1 MAYEKEIQ
9 KLERRFEENPDQYF
23 APLADAHRKAGDYDR
38 ALQLVTDGL
47 ERRPDYISGRIVRG
61 RCLVDLG
68 DNSAASEV
76 FESVLEL
83 DPENIIAF
91 NQLATLAEDAGD
103 KTKAVGWLEKLLEV
117 DPLNDEAQEW
127 IERLKQPEAEGEPGA
142 KEGQAEGADLV
153 EAAVVD
159 PEAPPEGLEA
169 VEPVAPPGASEEEP
183 DDRLETELQPE
194 GPVLEQPESDDAA
207 LVTQEPD
214 QTVELEA
221 PAAGVEDQA
230 AVPIDLDAEVEKAEE
245 VVLSVES
252 TADTEVE
259 DQAAVPTELGAEVEK
274 EEEVTLSVEST
285 ADTEVEDQAAVPT
298 ELGAEVEKAEEVTL
312 SVDPTAETEK
322 FPAIDPEEPVG
333 EPPEAVVADVP
344 VPAAAEMSPV
354 SEDETPGATQDLPL
368 IEPDLDDVPAGEAE
382 YQAEPV
388 ITETMAEVYVSQG
401 LVEDAKEVYRQLI
414 DQYPGDEKLMQK
426 LAALE
431 ASDPEVD
438 GEPVPQSAG
447 VKYSATE
454 TGGISIRAKL
464 QQVAASPI
472 PVAASPPPSVDPVT
486 SSEPSPSSEPPPEQA
501 GEAGDMS
508 FDTFFGPGEGTQGE
522 QPPTQSESEE
532 DAAKEEF
539 GDWLKGLKS

>member
-103 KTKAVGWLEKLLEV
+103 NSKAVGWLEKLLEV

-142 KEGQAEGADLV
+142 KERQAEAADLV

-194 GPVLEQPESDDAA
+194 GPVLEQPESDDVA

-274 EEEVTLSVEST
+274 
-285 ADTEVEDQAAVPT
+285 
-298 ELGAEVEKAEEVTL
+298 AEEVTL

-322 FPAIDPEEPVG
+322 FPAIDPEEPVA

-414 DQYPGDEKLMQK
+414 DQNPGDEKLMQK

-431 ASDPEVD
+431 ASDPDVA

-454 TGGISIRAKL
+454 TGGVSIRAKL

>member
-9 KLERRFEENPDQYF
+9 KLERRFEENPAQYF
-23 APLADAHRKAGDYDR
+23 APLADAHRKAGDYER

-47 ERRPDYISGRIVRG
+47 QQRPDYISARIVHG
-61 RCLVDLG
+61 RCLVDMG

-91 NQLATLAEDAGD
+91 NQLATLAEEAGD
-103 KTKAVGWLEKLLEV
+103 KTRAVGWLEKLLEV

-127 IERLKQPEAEGEPGA
+127 IERLKQPEVEGETA
-142 KEGQAEGADLV
+142 AEEEQAEGADLA

-159 PEAPPEGLEA
+159 PGAPPVGLET
-169 VEPVAPPGASEEEP
+169 VEPVALPAASEEEP
-183 DDRLETELQPE
+183 DHQLETELQLE

-214 QTVELEA
+214 QSIELEVAVAEAGDQVLGQPESDGAALVTREPDQSTELEA
-221 PAAGVEDQA
+221 AVAEAEYQA
-230 AVPIDLDAEVEKAEE
+230 PVSTDLGAEVEKSEE
-245 VVLSVES
+245 VALSVES
-252 TADTEVE
+252 TA
-259 DQAAVPTELGAEVEK
+259 
-274 EEEVTLSVEST
+274 
-285 ADTEVEDQAAVPT
+285 
-298 ELGAEVEKAEEVTL
+298 
-312 SVDPTAETEK
+312 ETEK
-322 FPAIDPEEPVG
+322 VPAIEPEEPVA
-333 EPPEAVVADVP
+333 EPPKAAAADVP
-344 VPAAAEMSPV
+344 APAATTEMSPV
-354 SEDETPGATQDLPL
+354 SEDETPRATQDLPL
-368 IEPDLDDVPAGEAE
+368 IEPDLDDVPAGETE

-388 ITETMAEVYVSQG
+388 VTETMADVYVSQG

-414 DQYPGDEKLMQK
+414 DQNPGDEKLTEK

-431 ASDPEVD
+431 ASDSEVA

-447 VKYSATE
+447 VIYSATE
-454 TGGISIRAKL
+454 TGGVSIRTKL

-486 SSEPSPSSEPPPEQA
+486 ASEPSQPSEQPPEEALEQA

-522 QPPTQSESEE
+522 QQPTQSEPEK
-532 DAAKEEF
+532 DAASEEF